1 MNLMGWNVGHCRL
14 PLVDMA
20 PEAEEKL
27 AQVMRGIRPD
37 SVIRKKAAGKLYWDV
52 KRSCLS

>member
-1 MNLMGWNVGHCRL
+1 MNMMGWKAGHCRL

-27 AQVMRGIRPD
+27 AQVMREYGLID
-37 SVIRKKAAGKLYWDV
+37 
-52 KRSCLS
+52 